1 METKATIDRF
11 EGENAVILIG
21 EDEYVVARAT
31 LPLGVVQGLWLRVE
45 IEDKHIIKA
54 IIDEEETAKV
64 EKLLA
69 ERIAR
74 LKRIKQHQ

>member
-21 EDEYVVARAT
+21 EDEYVVARDT

-45 IEDKHIIKA
+45 IEDKQIIKA

-74 LKRIKQHQ
+74 LKRIKQHL